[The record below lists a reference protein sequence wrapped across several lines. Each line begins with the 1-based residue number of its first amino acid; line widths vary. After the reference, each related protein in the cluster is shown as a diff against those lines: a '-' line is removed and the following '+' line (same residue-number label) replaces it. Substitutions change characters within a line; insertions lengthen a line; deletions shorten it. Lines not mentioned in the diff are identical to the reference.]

1 MPNNST
7 DSSTAVNENFALT
20 AAINRALTQ
29 IESYWF
35 TQRQVH
41 QRSSITLVGSRSWQT
56 ALLNAATNNLAGWP
70 SDIYWLNQHT
80 NRQSLRHQLGQTLSA
95 EQAGLVV
102 DLNSGI
108 DIESVAI
115 ATGLLAGGGVCCWLM
130 PAEPSAI
137 TQATQATPT
146 STHPLANLLSFPWQA
161 QDLFPTF
168 DNWGRDLVSHPQHSL
183 VIYEDTTQLAYPLPT
198 SQPAQ
203 NATLSKSSLPHSGS
217 ALTEEQTLLLTQM
230 FEKLQHNTQIN
241 LSAPLVLSGERGR
254 GKSTLLGHLINQLL
268 AQQNHKDYAIAL
280 CSARPD
286 QHQQAWL
293 ALTSPHQARVKR
305 WAPDALINEQPRLDL
320 LIIDEAAYLPWPQL
334 QTLIGRYPACIISS
348 TESGYEGSGQA
359 WQQHLRPWLNHHY
372 PNWQGYQLTQPLR
385 WQANDPLEHLVGL
398 LSGHTLE
405 INQSARPNPDWAK
418 LDLNRLS
425 WQCASPQA
433 LSHAQRAQVFVLLTD
448 SHYQTRPRDWQLLC
462 SAPNLQLGL
471 IWLGEE
477 LIGALWAILEGPLP
491 DWGPHRRL
499 QGHLVTQKLRQHHQT
514 PELYSGR
521 YGRCTR
527 IAIAKPYRHQG
538 LGKQLVAYWQSHP
551 ANSAIDSFTV
561 SFGATPTLWRF
572 WSECGFHTLH
582 LGVQPD
588 AASGRCN
595 LMMMTPPKAT
605 NLAQAY
611 QQIQDWFKAQWP
623 ALQHEYHP
631 LSHDLVSDAEQQA
644 WQSIWQ
650 THPDWQ
656 IHPWQQISNSQR
668 QLALQDYAQGLRP
681 YEAISGLLIDWFKQQ
696 PTAKWQWPEAAL
708 WQWKGQGW
716 DWSRTRQAWSQQP
729 SQAHPQPLG
738 RKGLEGLLKTR
749 LLTSNSNKL
758 TDRLTD

>member
-1 MPNNST
+1 MPDYST
-7 DSSTAVNENFALT
+7 DSNTAINENFALT
-20 AAINRALTQ
+20 Q
-29 IESYWF
+29 IQSYWF
-35 TQRQVH
+35 AQHQAH
-41 QRSSITLVGSRSWQT
+41 QRSSITLVGSRTWQT
-56 ALLNAATNNLAGWP
+56 ALLNAATNNLVGWP
-70 SDIYWLNQHT
+70 SDICWLNQQT
-80 NRQSLRHQLGQTLSA
+80 NRQSLRHQLGQTLTA
-95 EQAGLVV
+95 NQAGLVI
-102 DLNSGI
+102 DLNRGI

-115 ATGLLAGGGVCCWLM
+115 ATGLLPGGGVCCWLM
-130 PAEPSAI
+130 SAEPSDLA
-137 TQATQATPT
+137 QATQA
-146 STHPLANLLSFPWQA
+146 STHPLANLLSFPWQTEHVA
-161 QDLFPTF
+161 PEFET
-168 DNWGRDLVSHPQHSL
+168 WVRDLVSDPQHSL
-183 VIYEDTTQLAYPLPT
+183 VVYEDVSLYPSKVTAQLTYKVPVP
-198 SQPAQ
+198 QPAQ
-203 NATLSKSSLPHSGS
+203 NSSLSHSRP
-217 ALTEEQTLLLTQM
+217 ALTEEQTQFLTQM
-230 FEKLQHNTQIN
+230 FEKLQHNTQLN
-241 LSAPLVLSGERGR
+241 QPAPLVLSGERGR
-254 GKSTLLGHLINQLL
+254 GKSTLLGQLINHLL
-268 AQQNHKDYAIAL
+268 AHQPNKNSVDKDYAIAL

-293 ALTSPHQARVKR
+293 TLTSPHQARVTR
-305 WAPDALINEQPRLDL
+305 WAPDTLINEQPRLDL
-320 LIIDEAAYLPWPQL
+320 LIVDEAAYLPWPQL

-372 PNWQGYQLTQPLR
+372 PSWQGYQLTQPLR

-425 WQCASPQA
+425 WQCVSPQA
-433 LSHAQRAQVFVLLTD
+433 LSHAQRAQVFTLLTD

-462 SAPNLQLGL
+462 SAPNLQLAL
-471 IWLGEE
+471 IWQGTE

-491 DWGPHRRL
+491 DWGPLRRL

-521 YGRCTR
+521 YARCTR
-527 IAIAKPYRHQG
+527 IAIVKPYRHQG
-538 LGKQLVAYWQSHP
+538 LGKKLVAYWQSHP

-572 WSECGFHTLH
+572 WSECGFHSLH

-595 LMMMTPPKAT
+595 LLMMTPPKAT
-605 NLAQAY
+605 NLAKTY

-623 ALQHEYHP
+623 ALQHEYHT

-650 THPDWQ
+650 TQPDWQ
-656 IHPWQQISNSQR
+656 IHPWQQITNSHR
-668 QLALQDYAQGLRP
+668 QQALQDYAQGLRP
-681 YEAISGLLIDWFKQQ
+681 YEAVSGLLIDWFKQQ
-696 PTAKWQWPEAAL
+696 PAAKWQWPEAAL

-729 SQAHPQPLG
+729 GQQPLG

-749 LLTSNSNKL
+749 LLANL